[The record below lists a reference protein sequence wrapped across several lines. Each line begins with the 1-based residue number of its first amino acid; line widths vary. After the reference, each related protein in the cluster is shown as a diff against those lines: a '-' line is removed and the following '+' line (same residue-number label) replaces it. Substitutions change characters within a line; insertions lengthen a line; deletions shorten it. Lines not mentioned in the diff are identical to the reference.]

1 MAAMIRIAKAI
12 SAVAA
17 ALLVG
22 CAHPISITPDTTRL
36 AIGQDPKQRIEAKAA
51 YQVSDSDLSL
61 EVTTPGGGGDAVRY
75 FAYRDMDAGLEQ
87 MLGTVFTHVSRS
99 SDAQRAATGTDYVIV
114 PVIVTNSGSDG
125 LFTWPPSNFTVD
137 LTLTIRRPS
146 GEIIASPRVVGHGNA
161 ADGERIFDHGIAGRR
176 ATEDA
181 LIKMKDQLHGLNLSK
196 RGLQSS
202 GVPELS
208 PLN

>member
-1 MAAMIRIAKAI
+1 MNHIAKALA
-12 SAVAA
+12 AVAA

-22 CAHPISITPDTTRL
+22 CAHPISINPDTSRL
-36 AIGQDPKQRIEAKAA
+36 TVGQDPKQRIEAKAA
-51 YQVSDSDLSL
+51 YQVSDADLAL

-75 FAYRDMDAGLEQ
+75 FAYRDMDSGLEQ
-87 MLGTVFTHVSRS
+87 MLETVFTHVSRNNS
-99 SDAQRAATGTDYVIV
+99 ALRAPAGTDYIIA

-146 GEIIASPRVVGHGNA
+146 GEIIASPRVVGHGHA

-181 LIKMKDQLHGLNLSK
+181 LAKMREQLRGLNLGK
-196 RGLQSS
+196 RGLQSP